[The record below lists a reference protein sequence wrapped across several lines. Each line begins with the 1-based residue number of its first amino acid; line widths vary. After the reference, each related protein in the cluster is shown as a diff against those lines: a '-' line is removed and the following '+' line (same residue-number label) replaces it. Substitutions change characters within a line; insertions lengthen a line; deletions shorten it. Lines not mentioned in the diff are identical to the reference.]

1 MCVLAGFF
9 FEFKCSF
16 IFSCY
21 LLYIT
26 NVLQFLILHLKFLS
40 TAWILLHSSAG
51 SLWYSISRPAVYLI
65 SWICFQCTLEFYIFW
80 VFHLPFHWFQICSP
94 WENSQLTFLKNMF
107 GNLIFYIFACQ
118 NIFTIITE
126 QAWKS
131 GFKIISIRVLKTL
144 SYDFLVLRVIL
155 FFNFFIFLSF

>member
-1 MCVLAGFF
+1 
-9 FEFKCSF
+9 
-16 IFSCY
+16 
-21 LLYIT
+21 
-26 NVLQFLILHLKFLS
+26 
-40 TAWILLHSSAG
+40 
-51 SLWYSISRPAVYLI
+51 
-65 SWICFQCTLEFYIFW
+65 
-80 VFHLPFHWFQICSP
+80 
-94 WENSQLTFLKNMF
+94 MF